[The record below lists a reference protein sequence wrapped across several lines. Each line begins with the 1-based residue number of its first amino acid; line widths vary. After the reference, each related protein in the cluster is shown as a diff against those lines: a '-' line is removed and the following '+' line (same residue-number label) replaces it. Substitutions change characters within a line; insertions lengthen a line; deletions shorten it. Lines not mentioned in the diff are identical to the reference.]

1 MTNNYP
7 VGIFDSGVGG
17 LSVLQHIR
25 KALPSEQLYYVADS
39 AHAPYGNKSD
49 VEIQH
54 RSTAI
59 ARFLLEKK
67 IKALVVACNTA
78 TAAAIET
85 LRNDFDIP
93 IIGMEPAIKPA
104 ALMTQSG
111 VVGILATTGT
121 LASQKFAKL
130 YQQYAADVK
139 IISQAC
145 PGLVEKV
152 EVADFTSSQTRLLVQ
167 QYVSSLLGQGA
178 DTLVLGCTHYPFLKS
193 LIEEIAGENIS
204 VIDTGGAVAKEL
216 MRQLEQAGILN
227 LGSTL
232 GDEYFWSSSTIS
244 HGAVHQLWNS
254 NVTINE
260 LDI

>member
-1 MTNNYP
+1 M
-7 VGIFDSGVGG
+7 FDSGVGG
-17 LSVLQHIR
+17 LSVLKHV
-25 KALPSEQLYYVADS
+25 KELLPYEHLAYIADS
-39 AHAPYGNKSD
+39 AYAPYGNKSD
-49 VEIQH
+49 AEIQH

-59 ARFLLEKK
+59 TRFLLEKN

-130 YQQYAADVK
+130 YQQYATDVK

-152 EVADFTSSQTRLLVQ
+152 EIADFTSSQTRSLVQ
-167 QYVSSLLGQGA
+167 QYVSSLLDHGA

-193 LIEEIAGENIS
+193 LIEEIAGEDIS

-216 MRQLEQAGILN
+216 MRQLQQANLLN
-227 LGSTL
+227 LESAL
-232 GDEYFWSSSTIS
+232 GEENFWSSSSIS
-244 HGAVHQLWNS
+244 HGAVRQLWNS
-254 NVTINE
+254 KVTINE

>member
-1 MTNNYP
+1 MANNSP
-7 VGIFDSGVGG
+7 IGVFDSGVGG

-25 KALPSEQLYYVADS
+25 EILPAENLYYVADS

-49 VEIQH
+49 IDIQR
-54 RSTAI
+54 RSVDIT
-59 ARFLLEKK
+59 RFLLEKD

-78 TAAAIET
+78 TAAAIEI

-93 IIGMEPAIKPA
+93 IIGMEPAVKPA
-104 ALMTQSG
+104 ALTTQSG
-111 VVGILATTGT
+111 AVGILATPGT

-139 IISQAC
+139 IISQPC
-145 PGLVEKV
+145 PGLVEQV
-152 EVADFTSSQTRLLVQ
+152 EMADLDGPQTRILVE
-167 QYVSSLLGQGA
+167 QYVSSLLGHGV

-193 LIEEIAGENIS
+193 LIEEIAGDHIS

-216 MRQLEQAGILN
+216 MRKLEQANLLN
-227 LGSTL
+227 SGSDP
-232 GDEYFWSSSTIS
+232 GNEYFWSSSTAG
-244 HGAVHQLWNS
+244 HHVVHQLWDRT
-254 NVTINE
+254 VTINK

>member
-1 MTNNYP
+1 MTNNCP

-25 KALPSEQLYYVADS
+25 EILPAEHLYYVADS

-49 VEIQH
+49 AEIQH
-54 RSTAI
+54 RSDAI
-59 ARFLLEKK
+59 ARFLLNKN

-78 TAAAIET
+78 TAAAIAA

-121 LASQKFAKL
+121 LTSQKFAKL
-130 YQQYAADVK
+130 YQQYAIDVK

-152 EVADFTSSQTRLLVQ
+152 EIADLLGEQTRSLVQ
-167 QYVSSLLGQGA
+167 KYVSSLLDQGA

-193 LIEEIAGENIS
+193 LIEEIAGDNIS

-216 MRQLEQAGILN
+216 MRQLGQANLLN
-227 LGSTL
+227 LGSAL
-232 GDEYFWSSSTIS
+232 GEEHFWSSSSIS

-254 NVTINE
+254 KITINE